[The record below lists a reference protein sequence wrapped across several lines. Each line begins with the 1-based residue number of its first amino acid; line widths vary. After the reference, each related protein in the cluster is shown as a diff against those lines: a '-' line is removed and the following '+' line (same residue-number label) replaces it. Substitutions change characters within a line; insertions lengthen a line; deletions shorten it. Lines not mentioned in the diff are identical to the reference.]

1 VCMQEAH
8 VMASSQVP
16 QRVRDILSGVIA
28 RNRAKLAEAITLVES
43 KHPTKHR
50 QAQWL
55 LAEVLS
61 RRRRHLLGQLRP
73 PFRLGVSG
81 PPGAG
86 KSSFIERLGQLLTGR
101 GLWVAVLAVDPSS
114 VRTGGSILADKTRMP
129 RLSRDPLAYI
139 RPSPSGGSLG
149 GVTRSTNEAIT
160 LCEGAGYDVVV
171 VETVGVGQSETEVS
185 KMTDMFLLLL
195 PPAAGDELQGMKRGI
210 MELADLVVVNK
221 ADGDLLPAAR
231 RLAADYTSALKLLN
245 TSRKNKLWK
254 PSVLMASAVENTG
267 IQETWDTVE
276 LFRTTMESAGEL
288 DKVRRTQRKGW
299 MWSHVDYQLVAR
311 FRDWPG
317 MAALA
322 ASVEEKVAEG
332 AMAPGTATD
341 LLLDH
346 FFDSTHKQ

>member
-160 LCEGAGYDVVV
+160 LCEG
-171 VETVGVGQSETEVS
+171 E
-185 KMTDMFLLLL
+185 
-195 PPAAGDELQGMKRGI
+195 
-210 MELADLVVVNK
+210 
-221 ADGDLLPAAR
+221 
-231 RLAADYTSALKLLN
+231 
-245 TSRKNKLWK
+245 
-254 PSVLMASAVENTG
+254 
-267 IQETWDTVE
+267 
-276 LFRTTMESAGEL
+276 
-288 DKVRRTQRKGW
+288 
-299 MWSHVDYQLVAR
+299 
-311 FRDWPG
+311 RD
-317 MAALA
+317 
-322 ASVEEKVAEG
+322 
-332 AMAPGTATD
+332 
-341 LLLDH
+341 
-346 FFDSTHKQ
+346 